1 MKRNLGNIDISVRF
15 LTALIV
21 YFFAVGFKIDQ
32 LYYILMLIIAGY
44 LLFTSFINFC
54 IIYYLLHLDSYH
66 ESEKNHQQR

>member
-1 MKRNLGNIDISVRF
+1 M
-15 LTALIV
+15 
-21 YFFAVGFKIDQ
+21 DQ